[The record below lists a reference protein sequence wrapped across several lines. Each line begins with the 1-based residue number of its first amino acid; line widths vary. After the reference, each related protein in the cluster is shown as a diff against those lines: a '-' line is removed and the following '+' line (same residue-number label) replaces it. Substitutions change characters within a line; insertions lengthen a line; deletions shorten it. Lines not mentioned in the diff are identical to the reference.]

1 MKFKIKDF
9 EKKLGQKLKQS
20 FTSIGWDTAEVMG
33 IGIVITDD
41 EYIYIDWE
49 LIEFDKSDIDNV
61 YRQLCEKS
69 ATLCKGKIDI
79 CVIEDTYLAFFGKF
93 AQADVFK
100 KLTRFGGIILANTIN
115 NKIEFKIIGAK
126 SARSKLFKMDTK
138 KYKGKSKEAVKDYLT
153 SIGIEIDEDN
163 CADGILLA
171 LLGIIEG
178 MSFLPKTVKKTKKRR
193 KRK

>member
-9 EKKLGQKLKQS
+9 EEKLGKKLKQS

-33 IGIVITDD
+33 IGMVITDD

-49 LIEFDKSDIDNV
+49 LVEFDKSDIDNV

-69 ATLCKGKIDI
+69 AMLCKGKIDI
-79 CVIEDTYLAFFGKF
+79 CVIEDTYLKFFGRF
-93 AQADVFK
+93 PQANVFK

-138 KYKGKSKEAVKDYLT
+138 LYKGRAKEAVKDYLT
-153 SIGIEIDEDN
+153 TVGIEIDEDN

-178 MSFLPKTVKKTKKRR
+178 TDFKPKTVNKKR
-193 KRK
+193 KKK